1 MFDMGEMMKKA
12 QQMQADMKKMQEE
25 LSNEVITT
33 GAGKGAVLVTINGEM
48 DIKML
53 AIDPNIAP
61 MDDAKKLSEM
71 VKFAVNEAIAKAK
84 DSAAKKVGKMT
95 GGMNIPGLSGLLGR

>member
-12 QQMQADMKKMQEE
+12 QQMQSDMKEMQKE
-25 LSNEVITT
+25 LANEVITT

-53 AIDPNIAP
+53 TIDPTLAP
-61 MDDAKKLSEM
+61 MDDAKKLAEM
-71 VKFAVNEAIAKAK
+71 VKFAVNEAIGKAK
-84 DSAAKKVGKMT
+84 DSAGRKMGKMT
-95 GGMNIPGLSGLLGR
+95 GGMNIPGLSGMLGN